1 MKLKDA
7 RHLSPKAQEAL
18 RYRGVRAVVDKGRS
32 QVEAV
37 EGFGGSRTAVYHWV
51 KADRQQGARALKA
64 KKQGRRTSSRLA
76 GEQAATVVRLIQ
88 TLADE
93 MGIRTDAQAGTSSSK
108 QGQTPVVKD
117 TVVSIYLAPLSWETG
132 HVG

>member
-1 MKLKDA
+1 
-7 RHLSPKAQEAL
+7 
-18 RYRGVRAVVDKGRS
+18 
-32 QVEAV
+32 
-37 EGFGGSRTAVYHWV
+37 VYHWV

-117 TVVSIYLAPLSWETG
+117 TEKRLRCNLISTLTHRGNLSFQVFSGNFKSEVMIEFLRRLIRQTAQPNCSEG
-132 HVG
+132 ILGR